1 MKINKKYKNHPAL
14 HQAPIGE
21 AALIIAPR
29 DSESVFKWI
38 ESSGR
43 FKPHESDKCLSDEPT
58 SEVEDILDQEGELD
72 EQLDEK

>member
-1 MKINKKYKNHPAL
+1 MKISKKYKNHPAL

-43 FKPHESDKCLSDEPT
+43 FKSHESDKCLSDKPT
-58 SEVEDILDQEGELD
+58 SEVEDILDQEEELD
-72 EQLDEK
+72 EQLD